1 MTLPGKTMA
10 EHEILTLEEVA
21 DYLRVS
27 ERTVYEWANK
37 GEIPCGKLGTT
48 WRFKRSE
55 VEKWVDSK
63 LTRPTK
69 VLRNESVTL
78 RDVLSVD
85 RVRVLDCAGKDE
97 ALNILA
103 DALVTAPQVKD
114 GNELRREVFERE
126 ALMSTGIGFG
136 IGVPH
141 VRLASVSDLV
151 IAVGV
156 NRRELADYVSLDERP
171 VQIIFMV
178 AARDDQHAQYLKTL
192 AAISSLMKLA
202 GLRDAL
208 LAAKTPEAIY
218 EILTNGT
225 VD

>member
-1 MTLPGKTMA
+1 MA

-27 ERTVYEWANK
+27 ERTIYEWANK

-55 VEKWVDSK
+55 VEKWVDNK
-63 LTRPTK
+63 LTRPAK
-69 VLRNESVTL
+69 ARRAESVTL

-85 RVRVLDCAGKDE
+85 RVRLLDCIEKDE

-136 IGVPH
+136 IGIPH
-141 VRLASVSDLV
+141 VRLPSVSDLV

-178 AARDDQHAQYLKTL
+178 AARDNQHAQYLKTL
-192 AAISSLMKLA
+192 AAISSLMKVE
-202 GLRDAL
+202 GVREAL
-208 LAAKTPEAIY
+208 LAAKNPGTIY
-218 EILTNGT
+218 EVLTSGSGESE
-225 VD
+225 VGHG

>member
-1 MTLPGKTMA
+1 VA

-55 VEKWVDSK
+55 VERWVDSK
-63 LTRPTK
+63 LTRPAK
-69 VLRNESVTL
+69 ALRTESVTL
-78 RDVLSVD
+78 RDVLSVE
-85 RVRVLDCAGKDE
+85 RVRLLDCTGKEE

-114 GNELRREVFERE
+114 GSELRREVFERE

-141 VRLASVSDLV
+141 VRLPSVSDLV

-156 NRRELADYVSLDERP
+156 NRRELTDYVSLDERP

-178 AARDDQHAQYLKTL
+178 AARDNQHAQYLKTL
-192 AAISSLMKLA
+192 AAISSLMKVE
-202 GLRDAL
+202 GVRDAL
-208 LAAKTPEAIY
+208 LAAKTPTVIY
-218 EILTNGT
+218 EILTSGT
-225 VD
+225 VG

>member
-1 MTLPGKTMA
+1 MA

-37 GEIPCGKLGTT
+37 GEIPSGKLGTT

-55 VEKWVDSK
+55 VEKWVDTK
-63 LTRPTK
+63 LTRPSK
-69 VLRNESVTL
+69 ALRTESVTL
-78 RDVLSVD
+78 RDVLSTD
-85 RVRVLDCAGKDE
+85 RVRLLDCTRKDD

-103 DALVTAPQVKD
+103 DALVTAPEVKD
-114 GNELRREVFERE
+114 GKALRREVFERE

-141 VRLASVSDLV
+141 VRLPSVSDLA

-156 NRRELADYVSLDERP
+156 NRRELVDYVSLDERP

-178 AARDDQHAQYLKTL
+178 AARDNQHAHYLKTL
-192 AAISSLMKLA
+192 AAISSLMKEA
-202 GLRDAL
+202 GIREAL
-208 LAAKTPEAIY
+208 LAAPDADTVY
-218 EILTNGT
+218 NILTSGSWESE
-225 VD
+225 D

>member
-1 MTLPGKTMA
+1 MA

-37 GEIPCGKLGTT
+37 GEIPSGKLGTT

-55 VEKWVDSK
+55 VEKWVDNK
-63 LTRPTK
+63 LTRPARP
-69 VLRNESVTL
+69 LRTESVTL

-85 RVRVLDCAGKDE
+85 RVRLLDCTRKDD

-103 DALVTAPQVKD
+103 DALVTAPEVKD
-114 GNELRREVFERE
+114 AKALRREVFERE

-141 VRLASVSDLV
+141 VRLPSVSDLV

-156 NRRELADYVSLDERP
+156 NRRELVDYVSLDERP

-178 AARDDQHAQYLKTL
+178 AARDNQHAHYLKTL
-192 AAISSLMKLA
+192 AAISSLMKVA
-202 GLRDAL
+202 GVREAL
-208 LAAKTPEAIY
+208 LAATDVDTVY
-218 EILTNGT
+218 NLLTNGT
-225 VD
+225 WESED

>member
-1 MTLPGKTMA
+1 MA
-10 EHEILTLEEVA
+10 DHEILTLEEVA

-37 GEIPCGKLGTT
+37 GVIPCGKLGTT

-55 VEKWVDSK
+55 VEKWIDHK
-63 LTRPTK
+63 LTRPAK
-69 VLRNESVTL
+69 PLRTESVAL

-85 RVRVLDCAGKDE
+85 RVRLLNCTEKNE

-114 GNELRREVFERE
+114 GHELRREVFERE

-141 VRLASVSDLV
+141 VRLPSVSDLV

-156 NRRELADYVSLDERP
+156 NRRELQDYVSLDERP

-178 AARDDQHAQYLKTL
+178 AARDNQHAHYLKTL
-192 AAISSLMKLA
+192 AAISSLMKVA
-202 GLRDAL
+202 GVRAAL
-208 LAAKTPEAIY
+208 LAAPDPVTVY
-218 EILTNGT
+218 DILTNGT
-225 VD
+225 WDSED

>member
-1 MTLPGKTMA
+1 MA
-10 EHEILTLEEVA
+10 DHEILTLEEVA

-55 VEKWVDSK
+55 VEKWVDNK
-63 LTRPTK
+63 LTRPSK
-69 VLRNESVTL
+69 ALRTESVTL
-78 RDVLSVD
+78 RDVLSVE
-85 RVRVLDCAGKDE
+85 RVRLLDCTEKGA

-141 VRLASVSDLV
+141 VRLPSVSDLV

-178 AARDDQHAQYLKTL
+178 AARDNQHAQYLKTL
-192 AAISSLMKLA
+192 AAISSLMKVD
-202 GLRDAL
+202 GVRESL
-208 LAAKTPEAIY
+208 LSAKTSTAIY
-218 EILTNGT
+218 EILTSGSLES
-225 VD
+225 DHG